1 MTSKPARSSDT
12 FTFPRD
18 YTFPPFWSIQ
28 PTFATR
34 QDQFQK
40 WSSLIQAYCR
50 QKRILRL
57 MLVDALNTPLFHN
70 AQLRKRLT
78 LLEAREIVDWMT
90 REEGDK
96 RAEWIGKESERGSA
110 WIYWKRPEEW
120 AEAFSSWVEET
131 AQKNTVLTLYELTE
145 GEVTMSEE
153 FHGMDPEILQKS
165 LAVLVKRGK
174 AQVFGSEDQ
183 KGVKFF

>member
-1 MTSKPARSSDT
+1 MFTAKIPDKLTSGAKMRFARLTDNMPSLEVLRATMTSKPARSSDT

-120 AEAFSSWVEET
+120 AEAFSSWVFVTT
-131 AQKNTVLTLYELTE
+131 AWC
-145 GEVTMSEE
+145 
-153 FHGMDPEILQKS
+153 
-165 LAVLVKRGK
+165 
-174 AQVFGSEDQ
+174 
-183 KGVKFF
+183 